1 MFRQEVFG
9 EVTVSHF
16 LSINPMVRQVT
27 EDGHLKDMACQG
39 FSNDL

>member
-1 MFRQEVFG
+1 MLRQQVFG
-9 EVTVSHF
+9 EVTISQF

-27 EDGHLKDMACQG
+27 EDGQLKDMACQG